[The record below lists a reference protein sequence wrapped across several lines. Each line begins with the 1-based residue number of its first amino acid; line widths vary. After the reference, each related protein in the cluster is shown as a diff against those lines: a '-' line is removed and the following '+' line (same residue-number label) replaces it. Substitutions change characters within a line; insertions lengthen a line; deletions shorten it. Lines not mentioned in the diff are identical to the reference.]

1 MGLVVRP
8 VEIDLTHTVIFKEP
22 QLDASKEDNRLKII
36 HYIVK
41 AFEIKI
47 NDLKANIETPSN
59 NLWHFSRFYDRSFFD
74 ASIGL
79 EEYTARL
86 RNPNDKELVYTL
98 YKRLAEL
105 FKSVPISSQT
115 VMIQQQ
121 LATDGDAT
129 SHLKSL
135 NPSCPAKFK
144 DILEQSG
151 VHYTLKIPSPE
162 LTIDITLV
170 GSLFVPEGLYLS
182 ETMSFHQDL
191 SDIKKTFDLIYEY
204 HDFIFE
210 ELGLSMED
218 NQ

>member
-8 VEIDLTHTVIFKEP
+8 VEIDFTHTVIFKEP
-22 QLDASKEDNRLKII
+22 QLDASKEDSRLKII

-47 NDLKANIETPSN
+47 NDLKVNLEAPSN
-59 NLWHFSRFYDRSFFD
+59 NLWHFSKFYGRSFLD

-79 EEYTARL
+79 EEYSARL
-86 RNPNDKELVYTL
+86 SNPHDKDLVYAL
-98 YKRLAEL
+98 YGRLAEL
-105 FKSVPISSQT
+105 FKSTPIKSQT
-115 VMIQQQ
+115 VMIKQQ
-121 LATDGDAT
+121 LSTDGDAT
-129 SHLKSL
+129 SYLKSL
-135 NPSCPAKFK
+135 NPSCPANFK

-151 VHYTLKIPSPE
+151 VHYKLQIPSHE

-170 GSLFVPEGLYLS
+170 GSMFIPEGIYLS
-182 ETMSFHQDL
+182 ETMSFNQDL

-204 HDFIFE
+204 HGFILE
-210 ELGLSMED
+210 GLGLSMED

>member
-1 MGLVVRP
+1 MGLVVQP
-8 VEIDLTHTVIFKEP
+8 VETDLTQMVYFEEP
-22 QLDASKEDNRLKII
+22 QLDASREDNRLKII

-47 NDLKANIETPSN
+47 NDLKANMETPSN
-59 NLWHFSRFYDRSFFD
+59 NLWHFSRFYGRSFLD

-86 RNPNDKELVYTL
+86 RNPYDKDLVYDL
-98 YKRLAEL
+98 YGRLAEL
-105 FKSVPISSQT
+105 FKSVPIKSQT
-115 VMIQQQ
+115 VMIQYQ
-121 LATDGDAT
+121 LETDGDAT

-151 VHYTLKIPSPE
+151 VHYKLKIPSPE
-162 LTIDITLV
+162 LIIDITLV
-170 GSLFVPEGLYLS
+170 GSLFVPGGLYLS
-182 ETMSFHQDL
+182 ETMIFNQDL
-191 SDIKKTFDLIYEY
+191 SDIKKTFDLIYEF
-204 HDFIFE
+204 HDFILE